1 MDITAISDLHGHYP
15 ELPGGDLL
23 IVAGDLT
30 GNDRPNQLF
39 DFSYWLKDQN
49 YKKKITIAGNHD
61 NLLRGNESFLLNN
74 GSDMEYLCDSG
85 TEFEYEE
92 PVRDLFNSDN
102 KSLVSRKKLKIWGSP
117 WTRRFEG
124 MNPDCMAFTVDTD
137 EELREKWAMIPDD
150 VDVLV
155 THSPPWGIADEN
167 RHGEKCGSKSLYE
180 KLIIVK
186 PRAHI
191 FGHIHECGY
200 KHFEI
205 KYPLKI
211 DQLSSDMIL
220 VNYNKT
226 HCINASHVNECYQP
240 VNKPVRIEL

>member
-1 MDITAISDLHGHYP
+1 MIIDCIADLHGHYP
-15 ELPGGDLL
+15 KLEGGDLL

-30 GNDRPNQLF
+30 ARDTIYEHA
-39 DFSYWLKDQN
+39 DFLGWLNIQK
-49 YKKKITIAGNHD
+49 YKKKIFIAGNHD
-61 NLLRGNESFLLNN
+61 NNVDKKFDWDETL
-74 GSDMEYLCDSG
+74 DYLCDSG
-85 TEFEYEE
+85 AEFEG
-92 PVRDLFNSDN
+92 
-102 KSLVSRKKLKIWGSP
+102 LKIWGSP
-117 WTRRFEG
+117 WTKRFEG
-124 MNPDCMAFTVDTD
+124 MNPHCMAFTVDTD
-137 EELREKWAMIPDD
+137 EELMEKWAMIPDD

-226 HCINASHVNECYQP
+226 HCVNASHVNEYYKP
-240 VNKPVRIEL
+240 VNKPVRVIL